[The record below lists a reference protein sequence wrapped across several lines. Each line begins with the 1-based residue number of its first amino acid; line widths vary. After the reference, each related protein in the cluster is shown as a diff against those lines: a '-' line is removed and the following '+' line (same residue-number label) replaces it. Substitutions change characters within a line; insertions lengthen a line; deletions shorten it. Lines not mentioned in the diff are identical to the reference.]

1 MGNLYIGLLH
11 FPMINR
17 CGEIVATATTSVDVH
32 DIARSACTYGV
43 VRYFVVTPLLT
54 QQKIVWRIR
63 GFWTEGEQVVEESR
77 RGEALELV
85 FVAGDL
91 EETTD
96 WIREAEGGSP
106 LLVATSA
113 RRQGKQCITCAKL
126 KERLRNEGGPVYI
139 LFGTGWGMADELIDV
154 CDVILPP
161 IMVESDFNHLSV
173 RAAVAIVLDR
183 VVGER

>member
-17 CGEIVATATTSVDVH
+17 RGEIVATATTSVDVH

-43 VRYFVVTPLLT
+43 ARYFVVTPLTT

-63 GFWTEGEQVVEESR
+63 GFWTEQVMEKGGR
-77 RGEALELV
+77 REALELV
-85 FVAGDL
+85 TVASDL
-91 EETTD
+91 AETID
-96 WIREAEGGSP
+96 WISNTEGASP

-126 KERLRNEGGPVYI
+126 KERLLNEGGPVYI
-139 LFGTGWGMADELIDV
+139 LFGTGWGMADELIDA
-154 CDVILPP
+154 CDVVLPP
-161 IMVESDFNHLSV
+161 IMGKSDFNHLSV
-173 RAAVAIVLDR
+173 RAAVAITLDR
-183 VVGER
+183 VAGER